1 MRKRGKYFEK
11 ALQINEIA
19 QRIIEKRNIVYKGYI
34 SDSEQI

>member
-11 ALQINEIA
+11 A
-19 QRIIEKRNIVYKGYI
+19 QRIIEKRNIVYRGYI